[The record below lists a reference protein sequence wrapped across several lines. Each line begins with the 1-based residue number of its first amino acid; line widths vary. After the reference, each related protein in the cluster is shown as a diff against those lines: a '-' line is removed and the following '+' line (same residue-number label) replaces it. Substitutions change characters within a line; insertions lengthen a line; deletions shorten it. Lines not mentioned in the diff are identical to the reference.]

1 MNKTVVPIKGM
12 HCRSCELLIEDEL
25 KSISGVKKVD
35 VSHKKAC
42 AEVYYKD
49 PELKV
54 EDLDRAVQNA
64 GYSVGFSEKPPIFS
78 AKVEDYMDIIYA
90 GIVLFF
96 LFILVDG
103 LGLSKYFAVN
113 PNHPS
118 NLLTVAL
125 IGITAGFSTCMALIG
140 GIVLGVSA
148 RFSQANASATSFEKF
163 KPHLF
168 FN

>member
-25 KSISGVKKVD
+25 KNIPGVKKVE

-42 AEVYYKD
+42 AEICYTNS
-49 PELKV
+49 ELKV
-54 EDLDRAVQNA
+54 EDVDKAVKNA
-64 GYSVGFSEKPPIFS
+64 GYNVGFAEKPTLFS
-78 AKVEDYMDIIYA
+78 TKAGDYMDIIYA

-96 LFILVDG
+96 LFILADG

-118 NLLTVAL
+118 NLLTVAI

-140 GIVLGVSA
+140 GIVL
-148 RFSQANASATSFEKF
+148 
-163 KPHLF
+163 
-168 FN
+168 